1 LSVDIY
7 FVMTEALDQNEDLW
21 SQVVK
26 LSDTAG
32 GGNPE
37 PELKKLH
44 DLLVQK
50 YPEYD
55 EADPNSSED
64 DCVWADGPILN
75 NFGARIAHLG
85 LRSSIDED
93 VYVEL
98 IKMGLSNG
106 FAVADPQNGEVFLP
120 RQ

>member
-1 LSVDIY
+1 MSVDIY
-7 FVMTEALDQNEDLW
+7 FVMTKALDQNEDLW

-26 LSDTAG
+26 MSGDVGDVDPA
-32 GGNPE
+32 

-50 YPEYD
+50 YPEYE
-55 EADPNSSED
+55 EADPDSSED
-64 DCVWADGPILN
+64 DCIWADGPIIN
-75 NFGARIAHLG
+75 NFGEHIAHLA

-98 IKMGLSNG
+98 TKMGLSNG